1 MIQSILGGLGLA
13 MPVRRRGKN
22 MSDRIVSQPAERK
35 PYSPP
40 CLVCHGLVADLTKFP
55 GRGRRVQVVRN
66 TGGPWVLPDGTVIT
80 TPS

>member
-1 MIQSILGGLGLA
+1 MIQFILGGLGLA
-13 MPVRRRGKN
+13 MPVRRRGNN
-22 MSDRIVSQPAERK
+22 MSDRIVSEPAERK

-55 GRGRRVQVVRN
+55 GRGRRVEVVGN
-66 TGGPWVLPDGTVIT
+66 PGGPWVLPDGTIV

>member
-1 MIQSILGGLGLA
+1 MIQYILGGLGLA
-13 MPVRRRGKN
+13 MPVHRRGKN
-22 MSDRIVSQPAERK
+22 MSDRIVSEPAERK

-55 GRGRRVQVVRN
+55 GRGRRVEVVGN
-66 TGGPWVLPDGTVIT
+66 TGGPWVLPDGTIV